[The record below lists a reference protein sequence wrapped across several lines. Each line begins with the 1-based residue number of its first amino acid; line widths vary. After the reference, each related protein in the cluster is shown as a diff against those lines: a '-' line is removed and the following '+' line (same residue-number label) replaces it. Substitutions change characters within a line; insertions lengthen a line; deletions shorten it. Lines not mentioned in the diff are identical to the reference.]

1 MGSKIGIV
9 DRVGVFR
16 RREFSVHVAVGTKTA
31 VGMAAGVDFA
41 EFLDVDM
48 GIDLGGLMAATAAT
62 PTGHVASLLSI
73 SLRSVPCV
81 RGLTFPGRS
90 GCRHR
95 RGACRWH
102 TNAARGG
109 RSRVCRC
116 RSV

>member
-16 RREFSVHVAVGTKTA
+16 RREFAVHVAVGAEGA
-31 VGMAAGVDFA
+31 VGVAAGVDFA

-48 GIDLGGLMAATAAT
+48 GIDLGGLMAAAAAT

-73 SLRSVPCV
+73 SLRSVPCA
-81 RGLTFPGRS
+81 RGRAFPARS

-95 RGACRWH
+95 HGAYPWR
-102 TNAARGG
+102 TNVATNGMI
-109 RSRVCRC
+109 RVCRC